1 MRHIDRYFSESE
13 YQLASRHN
21 AIRWFICMGVGIPGI
36 VALAVMLGFYLALS
50 MSIGAFPG
58 ICFFVTNL
66 FPRSKKHGTVFYK

>member
-1 MRHIDRYFSESE
+1 
-13 YQLASRHN
+13 
-21 AIRWFICMGVGIPGI
+21 MGVGIPGI
-36 VALAVMLGFYLALS
+36 VALAALLGFYLALS